1 MQRRL
6 ILAHISSVQSL
17 TSGKSFQEEL
27 EVAGYVGCLHREL
40 RIRAGSLMALFSEY
54 VVF

>member
-1 MQRRL
+1 MQTIMTRKAL
-6 ILAHISSVQSL
+6 
-17 TSGKSFQEEL
+17 QEEL

>member
-27 EVAGYVGCLHREL
+27 EVAVTVRKL
-40 RIRAGSLMALFSEY
+40 AAAAS
-54 VVF
+54 VWT